1 VRPLVPEQVD
11 HRERSELLRRHV
23 GEGGGRRALVAAR
36 QQGPARLLEEP
47 GSTGGGALRRVEAG
61 VLDGQRQMLG
71 DDPHEMVVLGVG
83 AGRQDVAGD
92 EEADRAAAD
101 DQGDLPLEIPGLAGG
116 GRASHR
122 GLHHE
127 AGAGRMDQLDGELD
141 GSERAGQ
148 RGDQALEH
156 RDDVELGR
164 EVLERGVDGLELLGP
179 APNDPMHATE
189 VIQVHQQAPDQAL
202 VHLAQVPA
210 PRRPGPGRG
219 GR

>member
-1 VRPLVPEQVD
+1 MMSKR
-11 HRERSELLRRHV
+11 RSSGERSSWARTPRNWSFSRSAAIACRR
-23 GEGGGRRALVAAR
+23 
-36 QQGPARLLEEP
+36 
-47 GSTGGGALRRVEAG
+47 S
-61 VLDGQRQMLG
+61 
-71 DDPHEMVVLGVG
+71 
-83 AGRQDVAGD
+83 
-92 EEADRAAAD
+92 
-101 DQGDLPLEIPGLAGG
+101 
-116 GRASHR
+116 
-122 GLHHE
+122 
-127 AGAGRMDQLDGELD
+127 
-141 GSERAGQ
+141 SERAGQ